1 MTPPCTTPNT
11 LQGWRNRAGLSQQS
25 LAKRLG
31 WGQGKVNALERRDVR
46 AMRVGELEDYLRC
59 LGLELSVEIVEP
71 ERQPC
76 GARA

>member
-11 LQGWRNRAGLSQQS
+11 LQGWRNRAGLRQGELANRLRWSQS
-25 LAKRLG
+25 
-31 WGQGKVNALERRDVR
+31 KVSKLE
-46 AMRVGELEDYLRC
+46 AMRIPDMRIGDVESYLRA